1 MRNNIL
7 LAVAL
12 ATFRGDAA
20 ALSPQLVERAACNRD
35 NLFRCFIDQRYSM
48 QASQFCAN
56 LSPSTVT
63 VATVTATE
71 TTTVETELTADAAT
85 STEIFTTT
93 VFTETIATA
102 TTTVTFDPDALLA
115 KRDASVNPPKCMTN
129 GVTYPAS
136 RITSACSCIDVPAST
151 VSVTYVAGTETVTE
165 TSTVFTTPS
174 PATVTTWTT
183 VSTAAAGV
191 ETVTVAPTGT
201 TNRLSFQN
209 GTMNGWELLPSTW
222 PGEMRKV
229 TVNGATEWSFNFHPI
244 DNSLATLRYLPLV
257 YMEAGR
263 YQAGFTSYL
272 LAFPAPIGPWG
283 RFFVFDIVNPS
294 KGTNITVT
302 LPQNAG
308 KKILNGRIVTN
319 VQSAFDIPESAAGY
333 SQITVRW
340 IATPLWALSA
350 LNNLAVEK
358 IG

>member
-1 MRNNIL
+1 MRNNVL

-12 ATFRGDAA
+12 AAVGSDAA
-20 ALSPQLVERAACNRD
+20 ALSPPLVERAACNRD
-35 NLFRCFIDQRYSM
+35 NLFRCFIDQRYSV
-48 QASQFCAN
+48 QASEFCAN

-63 VATVTATE
+63 VATITATE
-71 TTTVETELTADAAT
+71 TTTVQTELTADAAT
-85 STEIFTTT
+85 STEILTTT

-102 TTTVTFDPDALLA
+102 TTTVTFDPDILA
-115 KRDASVNPPKCMTN
+115 KRDALVNPPKCMTN

-165 TSTVFTTPS
+165 INTVFTTPS
-174 PATVTTWTT
+174 PATITTWTT
-183 VSTAAAGV
+183 VSTAAAGIQ
-191 ETVTVAPTGT
+191 TVTVAPTGT

-209 GTMNGWELLPSTW
+209 GTMNGWELLPETW
-222 PGEMRKV
+222 PGEMRKN
-229 TVNGATEWSFNFHPI
+229 TINGGTEWSFNFFPV

-272 LAFPAPIGPWG
+272 LSFPAPTGPWG
-283 RFFVFDIVNPS
+283 QYFAFDIVNPT

-302 LPQNAG
+302 FPPISP
-308 KKILNGRIVTN
+308 KKVLNGRLVTSIQN
-319 VQSAFDIPESAAGY
+319 TVDIPESAAGY

-340 IATPLWALSA
+340 IATPQWALTS
-350 LNNLAVEK
+350 LNNLAVQK